1 MNRSEILSRAD
12 TYVNNDRNTQYGEPE
27 DAFGMIADL
36 WVAYL
41 DGREE
46 NILPNSIDS
55 YDVACMLGLMK
66 VARMSRRP
74 MNPDSC
80 VDLAGYAACAGEI
93 LNKIN
98 LRRSAPSVPQPMEH
112 GPAPLAVEGK
122 VPKRVMPSAPPPPPP
137 PPDPMATPVRDLE
150 GLSP

>member
-66 VARMSRRP
+66 VARMSQRP
-74 MNPDSC
+74 KSLDSC

-93 LNKIN
+93 LSKIN
-98 LRRSAPSVPQPMEH
+98 QRK
-112 GPAPLAVEGK
+112 K
-122 VPKRVMPSAPPPPPP
+122 VPAGPPALPPQAPQAPPPQAPPAPPP
-137 PPDPMATPVRDLE
+137 HVSRYEEPMEDL
-150 GLSP
+150 PR

>member
-27 DAFGMIADL
+27 DAFRMIADL
-36 WVAYL
+36 WSAYL
-41 DGREE
+41 DGRAS
-46 NILPNSIDS
+46 PPRDVIDA

-66 VARMSRRP
+66 VARMSQRP
-74 MNPDSC
+74 KSLDSC
-80 VDLAGYAACAGEI
+80 VDLAGYAACAGEV
-93 LNKIN
+93 LSKIN

-112 GPAPLAVEGK
+112 GPSPLAAEGK
-122 VPKRVMPSAPPPPPP
+122 VPERVMPSPPP